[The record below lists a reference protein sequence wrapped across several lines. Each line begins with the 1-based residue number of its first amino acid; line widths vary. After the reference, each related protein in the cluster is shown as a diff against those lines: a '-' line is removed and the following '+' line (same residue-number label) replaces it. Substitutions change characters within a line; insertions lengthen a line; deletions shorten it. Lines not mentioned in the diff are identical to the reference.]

1 MHGALVAFGVH
12 MQSNRLGDLRA
23 EVAGEPF
30 FAETFMAAVDA
41 LFSDVLGHS
50 VKQMANVV
58 QKRRSYQRI
67 GGLILFSQL
76 CGLKRMLKFRD
87 PFAIGQVAIF
97 LK

>member
-12 MQSNRLGDLRA
+12 VQPNRLSDLWT

-30 FAETFMAAVDA
+30 FAETFVAAVDA
-41 LFSDVLGHS
+41 LFSDILGHS

-58 QKRRSYQRI
+58 QERRGYQHFP
-67 GGLILFSQL
+67 GLILFSQL
-76 CGLKRMLKFRD
+76 GGLERMLKFRD
-87 PFAIGQVAIF
+87 PFAIGQVAVF